1 MGSYQSAKRERNP
14 AGFCTLL
21 GYRVPFREFFLQVVR
36 VQIKE
41 LALYGL
47 RGSSLVKKLRCELKC
62 GWEIWNLFGCL
73 CLVVD
78 KWQRMY
84 SSSSLLKRLPFY
96 QE

>member
-14 AGFCTLL
+14 AGFCALS
-21 GYRVPFREFFLQVVR
+21 GYRVPFWDFFLQVVR

-62 GWEIWNLFGCL
+62 GWEIWNLSNHLGVC
-73 CLVVD
+73 V
-78 KWQRMY
+78 
-84 SSSSLLKRLPFY
+84 SLLINGRGCISR
-96 QE
+96 QAS